1 MELRPAARAKRLA
14 TGKEKRL
21 GIEPALTTWE
31 GFVRVDPYSERLDR
45 LVKSIYATLGGGDP
59 WPEVLDELCHLFD
72 GRGSMLTDHNFGSRR
87 GAIRFKCDHFDDA
100 VPETYRSRMC
110 SRNPWLHSDLP
121 YRPRSVI
128 LGTEIL
134 PDAELTRTEFYRD
147 YLHPLGL
154 KHRLCGVV
162 QRDGLGVRFLAILR
176 APRQPAFDEADKA
189 RLRRLLPH
197 FQQAFDLRRH
207 IQQDRSE
214 REALLEVLDHV
225 PVACMLVN
233 QGAALHFV
241 NTAATRLLE
250 RRDGLL
256 LRAGGLAAGSSRL
269 TARLRSTISRVAA
282 LRPRSSQSP
291 CEHFVVSRPSGR
303 PPLLLS
309 LLPIH
314 QSRIGRAAK
323 PEALVA
329 ILTKDPEGEKLE
341 SVETF
346 AEAYGLTEAEARLIG
361 LLAEGGGLQE
371 AAASLGVTKNTARTH
386 MRHIY
391 AKIGA
396 HRQSD
401 LIRLLAKL
409 GSA

>member
-1 MELRPAARAKRLA
+1 
-14 TGKEKRL
+14 
-21 GIEPALTTWE
+21 
-31 GFVRVDPYSERLDR
+31 
-45 LVKSIYATLGGGDP
+45 
-59 WPEVLDELCHLFD
+59 
-72 GRGSMLTDHNFGSRR
+72 
-87 GAIRFKCDHFDDA
+87 
-100 VPETYRSRMC
+100 
-110 SRNPWLHSDLP
+110 
-121 YRPRSVI
+121 
-128 LGTEIL
+128 
-134 PDAELTRTEFYRD
+134 
-147 YLHPLGL
+147 
-154 KHRLCGVV
+154 
-162 QRDGLGVRFLAILR
+162 
-176 APRQPAFDEADKA
+176 
-189 RLRRLLPH
+189 
-197 FQQAFDLRRH
+197 
-207 IQQDRSE
+207 
-214 REALLEVLDHV
+214 
-225 PVACMLVN
+225 MLVN

-256 LRAGGLAAGSSRL
+256 LRAGGLAGDSSRL

-282 LRPRSSQSP
+282 LRPRSSQPP

-309 LLPIH
+309 LLPVH

-341 SVETF
+341 SIETF

-391 AKIGA
+391 AKVGA

-401 LIRLLAKL
+401 LILLLAKL

>member
-1 MELRPAARAKRLA
+1 MRL
-14 TGKEKRL
+14 
-21 GIEPALTTWE
+21 EPDE
-31 GFVRVDPYSERLDR
+31 ERLDR

-59 WPEVLDELCHLFD
+59 WPDVLDELCDVFD
-72 GRGSMLTDHNFGSRR
+72 GRGATLTDHNFGSRR

-100 VPETYRSRMC
+100 VPETYKRRMC

-134 PDAELTRTEFYRD
+134 PDAELTRTEFYQE

-162 QRDGLGVRFLAILR
+162 HRDGLGIRFLAILR
-176 APRQPAFDEADKA
+176 APRQPAFEESDKA

-197 FQQAFDLRRH
+197 FQQSFDLRRH
-207 IQQDRSE
+207 LLQERSE
-214 REALLEVLDHV
+214 REALLEVLDHI

-233 QGAALHFV
+233 QGATLHFV
-241 NTAATRLLE
+241 NNAATRLLE

-256 LRAGGLAAGSSRL
+256 LRAGGLAASSSRL
-269 TARLRSTISRVAA
+269 STQLRSAIAKVASCHPA
-282 LRPRSSQSP
+282 QGGNRG
-291 CEHFVVSRPSGR
+291 EHFVVSRPSGR

-309 LLPIH
+309 LQPVH
-314 QSRIGRAAK
+314 QSQVGGAAE

-329 ILTKDPEGEKLE
+329 ILTKDPDGEQLE

-361 LLAEGGGLQE
+361 LLAEGSSLFE
-371 AAASLGVTKNTARTH
+371 AAATLGVSKNTARTH

-391 AKIGA
+391 AKVGA
-396 HRQSD
+396 HRQAD